1 MDHSNRKLPRHPE
14 FDYNT
19 PGMYFLTICTENR
32 RCILSDVSAY
42 GSKQSP
48 VIKLTKYGHT
58 AKKYIEQL
66 SAFYSELSVENY
78 VIMPNHIHILLNVQP
93 NGPSGTP
100 VPTVQNSIVSRFVST
115 FKRFSNKEYGE
126 NIWQSRSYDHI
137 IRDQEDYLR
146 HLEYINDNPF
156 KWESDKLYSA
166 E

>member
-1 MDHSNRKLPRHPE
+1 MKELPQRKNIRLRD

-19 PGMYFLTICTENR
+19 PGMYFLTLCTENR

-48 VIKLTKYGHT
+48 VIKLTKYGLT

-115 FKRFSNKEYGE
+115 FKRFSTK
-126 NIWQSRSYDHI
+126 
-137 IRDQEDYLR
+137 
-146 HLEYINDNPF
+146 
-156 KWESDKLYSA
+156 
-166 E
+166 